1 MSVKKGALRL
11 CTLGM
16 MSVLMLLSQVAMQ
29 ALPNIE
35 LVSFFILFS
44 TLHFGLGTLG
54 AVAVFVLG
62 EGMIYGFDPTWFL
75 GYCVIWPLLVLLTR
89 ALRKPLLRSNLFRAL
104 FSGAFGLC
112 FGLMYALLQI
122 PFLGLA
128 GAAGYYV
135 AGLPFDALH
144 MLGNYF
150 LMLALGPR
158 AHGLFATHAARMQ
171 AAEKPKSH

>member
-1 MSVKKGALRL
+1 MRL

-35 LVSFFILFS
+35 LVTFFTIFS
-44 TLHFGLGTLG
+44 TLYFGLGTLG
-54 AVAVFVLG
+54 SVAVFVLG

-75 GYCVIWPLLVLLTR
+75 GYCVIWPLLVLVSWS
-89 ALRKPLLRSNLFRAL
+89 LRRPLMRSNLLRAL
-104 FSGAFGLC
+104 FSGGFGLC
-112 FGLMYALLQI
+112 FGFLYAVLQI
-122 PFLGLA
+122 PFLGWA

-144 MLGNYF
+144 LLGNYF
-150 LMLALGPR
+150 LMLALGTR
-158 AHGLFATHAARMQ
+158 TAKLFAAHAGHL
-171 AAEKPKSH
+171 AER